1 MTIEEIQKSTEF
13 QVFDRKSAR
22 IDVKTLAITII
33 AFVNA
38 DGGQI
43 ALGVEDDGSL
53 TGVDGKTDHVNE
65 LLRASYD
72 YCVPSIATSTEYMDV
87 TDVNGQPNHIILM
100 TIPQSMRVHANQ
112 ADEVYYRVGD
122 KSKKL
127 NFEQRMQLVYAKG
140 EHYYEDAP
148 VNNARW
154 EDLDMALVE
163 EYVTLIGYS
172 KGAEAYI
179 RENGFLIKKE
189 DYRGK
194 EYEALSGAAVLL
206 FGKNPQRFF
215 QRAQVRV
222 IRYDG
227 TEAKVGTEMNVV
239 KDEIFTGPILKLTND
254 VLAFVKTQIKEHTY
268 LGPDGRFRT
277 DEQYPEFCWTEL
289 CVNAICHR
297 DYSILG
303 TDIQVKLF
311 DDHMTVESPGILPGL
326 VRPYNIREMHFSRN
340 PKIALYMRNH
350 KLVKEFGE
358 GVDRMYREMEEA
370 GLPAPEYRQNEFMV
384 YATIRQHGDA
394 VTEKVDESNLNGKEL
409 ARSWQGVGK
418 ELGVDFNV
426 LKKIAEF
433 CVEARSLYEIAEH
446 LSLGDRYKMKK
457 KYIDP
462 LLGKCFEMTIPNSPN
477 NPGQKYYLTELGK
490 ALLENEK

>member
-22 IDVKTLAITII
+22 IDAKALAITII
-33 AFVNA
+33 AFANA
-38 DGGQI
+38 DGGRI
-43 ALGVEDDGSL
+43 AIGVEDDGAL
-53 TGVDGKTDHVNE
+53 TGVDGKTEHVNE

-72 YCVPSIATSTEYMDV
+72 YCVPSIAASTEYMDV

-100 TIPQSMRVHANQ
+100 TVPQSVRVHANQ

-154 EDLDMALVE
+154 EDLDMALVGD
-163 EYVTLIGYS
+163 YVKVIGYG
-172 KGAEAYI
+172 KGAETYL
-179 RENGFLIKKE
+179 RENGYVVKKE
-189 DYRGK
+189 DYRGR
-194 EYEALSGAAVLL
+194 EYEALTGAAVLL

-239 KDEIFTGPILKLTND
+239 KDEIFTGPLLKLTND

-277 DEQYPEFCWTEL
+277 DE
-289 CVNAICHR
+289 
-297 DYSILG
+297 
-303 TDIQVKLF
+303 VKLF
-311 DDHMTVESPGILPGL
+311 DDHITVESPGILPGL

-340 PKIALYMRNH
+340 PKIALYMRSY

-358 GVDRMYREMEEA
+358 GVDRMFREMEEA
-370 GLPAPEYRQNEFMV
+370 GLPAPEYKQNEFMV
-384 YATIRQHGDA
+384 YATIRQAKDAPGQVTGNGGLNGDDRVNDSRNDSLSDSVNSTYQA
-394 VTEKVDESNLNGKEL
+394 IKANPGIQRKRISELTGKSIPTIDRHIALLAKSNLIEHRDSDKTG
-409 ARSWQGVGK
+409 GYYV
-418 ELGVDFNV
+418 
-426 LKKIAEF
+426 KK
-433 CVEARSLYEIAEH
+433 
-446 LSLGDRYKMKK
+446 
-457 KYIDP
+457 
-462 LLGKCFEMTIPNSPN
+462 
-477 NPGQKYYLTELGK
+477 
-490 ALLENEK
+490 

>member
-22 IDVKTLAITII
+22 IDAKALAITII
-33 AFVNA
+33 AFANA
-38 DGGQI
+38 DGGRI
-43 ALGVEDDGSL
+43 AIGVEDDGTL
-53 TGVDGKTDHVNE
+53 TGVDGKTEHVNE

-72 YCVPSIATSTEYMDV
+72 YCVPSIATSTAYMDV

-100 TIPQSMRVHANQ
+100 TVPQSVRVHANQ

-154 EDLDMALVE
+154 EDLDMDLVE
-163 EYVTLIGYS
+163 DYVKVIGYG
-172 KGAEAYI
+172 KGSETYL
-179 RENGFLIKKE
+179 RENGYVVQKE
-189 DYRGK
+189 DYRGR
-194 EYEALSGAAVLL
+194 EYEVLTGAAVLL

-289 CVNAICHR
+289 CVNSICHR

-311 DDHMTVESPGILPGL
+311 DDHITVESPGILPGL

-340 PKIALYMRNH
+340 PKIALYMRSY

-358 GVDRMYREMEEA
+358 GVDRMFREMAEA

-384 YATIRQHGDA
+384 YATIRQAKDTAEQVAGNGD
-394 VTEKVDESNLNGKEL
+394 VNGDDKVNDSRNDSRNDSLSDSVNSTYQTIKANPGIQRK
-409 ARSWQGVGK
+409 R
-418 ELGVDFNV
+418 
-426 LKKIAEF
+426 IAELTGK
-433 CVEARSLYEIAEH
+433 SIPTI
-446 LSLGDRYKMKK
+446 DRH
-457 KYIDP
+457 I
-462 LLGKCFEMTIPNSPN
+462 
-477 NPGQKYYLTELGK
+477 
-490 ALLENEK
+490 ALLAKSNIIEHRDSDKTGGYYVKK